1 MQYVKINKIIL
12 FLIFLI
18 FFFIISLYAL
28 YILKSTPY
36 YLFVVY
42 IYIFSIAYF
51 FYKDIKLEATLFY
64 KTVFFFIAVILI
76 SWGQHVFSF
85 FDHQRIAEGT
95 IFFVIGIIFLIFSY
109 NKNADPY
116 MALKEKNNK
125 FVYEKFFVFLLL
137 ILSFI
142 ARAYNLEKFFPGVWY
157 DEAQNGFET
166 LRLMDSKEV
175 EFFIT
180 RYTYMPSMFFYISSV
195 FIKIFG
201 FNIISLRLVSA
212 FLGTLSVIA
221 FYFLLKEIFKNWLIA
236 IFGALIYSFSRW
248 NLNFSRIAFLGI
260 LTVLLLTLFAYFYL
274 KSINTNKKIFL
285 ISAGVCLGLTHYT
298 YSVAYFIH
306 FLILL
311 HFLYL
316 FIKNYKLFLKEKLKI
331 YFLLYLIAIFI
342 SLPLIVYAIKN
353 PALFFQRANDISF
366 FGEIKNSQSL
376 TPLIK
381 NIESYLLSFNFEGD
395 YNGRHNI
402 YKKPLFDYLTGIFF
416 VIGFI
421 YSLLTPRFRFF
432 VLWLIIMYIP
442 GIISISI
449 ETPQFY
455 RIIGAMPA
463 VFIIV
468 ILGIT
473 KSIGVLNLIIK
484 NKKFVYSIYLITAIF
499 IISMNIYQ
507 YYFLYPKEEGTY
519 LSFSPEATRIGKF
532 INEKKDYLVIVSP
545 AKNMYGF
552 YQWEQKVICDFMTY
566 KKTDYKNLIDS
577 MVVYRA
583 ELDYLKKK
591 GIAVILRPTDTK
603 EIEKIEKQ
611 YSNKFVKEEYKNP
624 FNNEPIFYC
633 YYIDKN
639 DIIVSKDENLIIRME

>member
-1 MQYVKINKIIL
+1 MKYVKINKNIL
-12 FLIFLI
+12 FLLFLI
-18 FFFIISLYAL
+18 IFFIISLYSL
-28 YILKSTPY
+28 YVLKSTPY

-42 IYIFSIAYF
+42 SYIFSIAYF
-51 FYKDIKLEATLFY
+51 FYKDIKLEAVLFY
-64 KTVFFFIAVILI
+64 KNIFFFIAVILI

-85 FDHQRIAEGT
+85 FDHQRITEGT

-109 NKNADPY
+109 IRNADSY
-116 MALKEKNNK
+116 MALEEKNIK
-125 FVYEKFFVFLLL
+125 FVYENFFVFLLL
-137 ILSFI
+137 LLSFI
-142 ARAYNLEKFFPGVWY
+142 VRVYNLEKFFPGVWY

-166 LRLMDSKEV
+166 LRLMDSKKI

-195 FIKIFG
+195 FVKIIG
-201 FNIISLRLVSA
+201 FNIISLRLVSV

-221 FYFLLKEIFKNWLIA
+221 FYFLLKVIFKNWQIA
-236 IFGALIYSFSRW
+236 ILGALIYSLARW

-260 LTVLLLTLFAYFYL
+260 LTVLLLTLFLYFYL
-274 KSINTNKKIFL
+274 KTLNTNKTIF
-285 ISAGVCLGLTHYT
+285 IIFTGVSLGLVHYT

-311 HFLYL
+311 HCLYL
-316 FIKNYKLFLKEKLKI
+316 LFKDYKLFLKEKLKN
-331 YFLLYLIAIFI
+331 YFLLYLITVFI
-342 SLPLIVYAIKN
+342 SLPLIIFALKN
-353 PALFFQRANDISF
+353 PVLFFQRANDISF
-366 FGEIKNSQSL
+366 FDEIKTSQSL

-381 NIESYLLSFNFEGD
+381 NIKAYLLSFNFEGD
-395 YNGRHNI
+395 YNGRHNL

-416 VIGFI
+416 VMGFI
-421 YSLLTPRFRFF
+421 YSLLTPQFRFY
-432 VLWLIIMYIP
+432 VLWMIIMYIP

-463 VFIIV
+463 VFVIV
-468 ILGIT
+468 ILGIE
-473 KSIGVLNLIIK
+473 KSTSILNLIVK
-484 NKKFVYSIYLITAIF
+484 NRKFVYFIYLITATS
-499 IISMNIYQ
+499 IITMNIYQ

-519 LSFSPEATRIGKF
+519 LSFSPEASRICNF

-583 ELDYLKKK
+583 EMEYLKKK
-591 GIAVILRPTDTK
+591 GIVVILRPTDTK

-633 YYIDKN
+633 YYINKN
-639 DIIVSKDENLIIRME
+639 DIIISKDENLIIRME